1 VKDSVREAAAA
12 FACQI
17 GSLSDDPALRDTLLK
32 TAVREV
38 SWRLLD
44 EFGDHCALAEQLQIM
59 SELAWRGADAFWA
72 AGIAIPLPTQDR
84 EPQPANGQILWSPPI
99 VCRSRRSWSRCS
111 RSGSERDDA
120 KWLPRSVRKETT

>member
-1 VKDSVREAAAA
+1 MVKDSVREAAAA

-17 GSLSDDPALRDTLLK
+17 GSLSNDPDVRDTLLK

-44 EFGDHCALAEQLQIM
+44 EFGDHYALAEQLQIM

-72 AGIAIPLPTQDR
+72 AGIANT
-84 EPQPANGQILWSPPI
+84 PAH
-99 VCRSRRSWSRCS
+99 
-111 RSGSERDDA
+111 SGSRATTRHRPDPVVAADSLSLAQKLEPMQHERKRA
-120 KWLPRSVRKETT
+120 S